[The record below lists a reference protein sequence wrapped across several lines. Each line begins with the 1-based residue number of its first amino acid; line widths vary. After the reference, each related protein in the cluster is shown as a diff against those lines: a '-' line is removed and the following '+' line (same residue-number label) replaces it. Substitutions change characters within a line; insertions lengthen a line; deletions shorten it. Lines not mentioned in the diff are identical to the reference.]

1 MKIRN
6 SICVVLCTVCPIIA
20 SPQTPI
26 DSVKPAVEI
35 IQTVKKADSS
45 IFNLNVFGRTSLNV
59 GKNKD
64 RHLNAGFKLDE
75 TRLLFSGNLNQD
87 LSYKVRFKLNKSFGT
102 TSQDNGSK
110 ALDYA
115 LVKYRFGK
123 QKEWEVTL
131 GKQAAA
137 VGSYE
142 FFNNAV
148 YEYAYTDHVG
158 GILNLF
164 VVGVNFSYKVNPD
177 HKFHLQVY
185 NTSAETFDQLTKNAG
200 YGVGDLKES
209 ERPLGAYLTWEGSF
223 LNKAFH
229 TKWSYNYSQL
239 VANGDNYAIS
249 LGNMYQSKNT
259 KVYLDLQY
267 SNYGVD
273 HTMLASNPIHAFK
286 GNIGADRK
294 MLRNIV
300 YKTAVLR
307 FDQQFNKSWGISLK
321 GAIETA
327 TASKDKEIGNN
338 FRTNW
343 IGVAA
348 LEYKPNLNKDWKFF
362 VGYVDNTIS
371 YKNRIG
377 LPTEKNNRFVLG
389 TYFNLSMI

>member
-6 SICVVLCTVCPIIA
+6 SIYVVLWAVCPMIA
-20 SPQTPI
+20 WAQMPI
-26 DSVKPAVEI
+26 DSVKPAVKI
-35 IQTVKKADSS
+35 IQATKKADSS
-45 IFNLNVFGRTSLNV
+45 LFNLNIFGRTSLNV
-59 GKNKD
+59 GQNKD
-64 RHLNAGFKLDE
+64 SHLNTGFKLDE
-75 TRLLFSGNLNQD
+75 IRVLLSGNLNPD
-87 LSYKVRFKLNKSFGT
+87 LSYKIRFKLNKSFST

-115 LVKYRFGK
+115 LIKYRFGK
-123 QKEWEVTL
+123 QKQWEVTL

-142 FFNNAV
+142 FFNNPV

-158 GILNLF
+158 SILNLF
-164 VVGVNFSYKVNPD
+164 VVGANFSYRVNPG

-185 NTSAETFDQLTKNAG
+185 NTSTETFDQLIKNAE
-200 YGVGDLKES
+200 YGVGDLKQS

-223 LNKAFH
+223 LNKTFH

-239 VANGDNYAIS
+239 VANSDNHAIS

-267 SNYGVD
+267 SVFGVD
-273 HTMLASNPIHAFK
+273 HTMLASNSIHAFK
-286 GNIGADRK
+286 GNIGADRT
-294 MLRNIV
+294 MQRNIV

-321 GAIETA
+321 GAFETA
-327 TASKDKEIGNN
+327 TASKDKEIGHN

-343 IGVAA
+343 VGYAA
-348 LEYKPNLNKDWKFF
+348 LEYKPILNKDWKFF

-377 LPTEKNNRFVLG
+377 LPTEKNSRFTVG
-389 TYFNLSMI
+389 TYFNLSAI